1 MTGNLNK
8 HNEYGVVGRDT
19 QRGTFRRSA
28 KSPTPC
34 SRLWL
39 LPIDLQ
45 RFLHAR
51 MHVVSADQDGK
62 LHDLPLVEMPPQI
75 REHIVR
81 HFDVA
86 RHRIGEGK
94 RGAFAFAEQGRGAPI
109 GQCVAFRKRHAVRQ
123 RKRGDVLHQAVLRE
137 VQIGDADDDDLA
149 QPAIELRLP
158 AHGVEKI
165 EPGRGQRW
173 TVQKQSV
180 NIQQIAAA
188 AAADL
193 FDKLGRVG
201 SFVFFQ

>member
-1 MTGNLNK
+1 
-8 HNEYGVVGRDT
+8 
-19 QRGTFRRSA
+19 
-28 KSPTPC
+28 
-34 SRLWL
+34 
-39 LPIDLQ
+39 
-45 RFLHAR
+45 

-62 LHDLPLVEMPPQI
+62 LHDLPLVEMPPQV

-81 HFDVA
+81 HSDVA

-109 GQCVAFRKRHAVRQ
+109 GQRVAFRKRHTVRQ
-123 RKRGDVLHQAVLRE
+123 RQRGDVLHQAILR
-137 VQIGDADDDDLA
+137 VVHIGDADDDDLA
-149 QPAIELRLP
+149 QPAIERRLP

-173 TVQKQSV
+173 AVQEQSV

-201 SFVFFQ
+201 SFGFFQ